1 MPLAPND
8 LVQALVADRARVLA
22 YILSIVRD
30 EHIAEDVYQEVCT
43 IAIQKQAQIND
54 AGHLG
59 KWVRVTARHRALKAA
74 EKSTRSPAILDDD
87 MLDLLDSHWDS
98 LAALES
104 SDTLDALRRCMD
116 ELSPYAKE
124 LVLLRYVEGLS
135 GQALADRV
143 DRRLN
148 TVQVALSRTHR
159 ALAECVKKKLRE
171 GATDG

>member
-30 EHIAEDVYQEVCT
+30 EHVAEDVYQEVCT
-43 IAIQKQAQIND
+43 IAIQKQAEIHD
-54 AGHLG
+54 AEHLG

-74 EKSTRSPAILDDD
+74 EKSQRGPAILDDD
-87 MLDLLDSHWDS
+87 MLDLLDGHWDS

-104 SDTLDALRRCMD
+104 SDTLGALRGCMD

-124 LVLLRYVEGLS
+124 LIRLRYAEGIS
-135 GQALADRV
+135 GQELADRV
-143 DRRLN
+143 DRKLN
-148 TVQVALSRTHR
+148 TVYVALTRTHR
-159 ALAECVKKKLRE
+159 TLGDCIEKKLTEE
-171 GATDG
+171 GGHV